1 MAHRNSTLDR
11 RSFIKAGALLGGA
24 AAALQGGVAEAA
36 IPKGKKIKSIGSL
49 PEVMFGKTEHQ
60 LPVFGHGGSAM
71 IASDIDKYGLELI
84 SETERVKMVRKG
96 YDAGIRF
103 FDTARIYGESEG
115 IMAQALGDVRDNIFL
130 ASKVMVQTAAEVRES
145 VETSLKTLKTDYV
158 DSMSIHGPM
167 VERVPFEE
175 LMEQH
180 AVLEKMREEGKIRF
194 IGLTGHSRFEK
205 MHQLIDTGKFD
216 TVLIEAG
223 YIRKGYNTNHS
234 HTQLE
239 YQELCIARAHELNMG
254 IVAMKVMGANVFGHN
269 SKNLLPDFDAER
281 RAQLPGAAIRWV
293 LNDERIHILNIGI
306 SMPGD
311 IDKNLEIFSGDTA
324 LKAEDRML
332 LADFASKAYEQPLIS
347 EQRTV

>member
-1 MAHRNSTLDR
+1 MAQQDSSMDR
-11 RSFIKAGALLGGA
+11 RSFIKTGALLGGA
-24 AAALQGGVAEAA
+24 AATLQAGQAA
-36 IPKGKKIKSIGSL
+36 AVPTKKTIKSIGTL
-49 PEVMFGKTEHQ
+49 PEVTFGRTGDM

-71 IASDIDKYGLELI
+71 MASDIDKYGLELI
-84 SETERVKMVRKG
+84 SLEERIKMVRKG
-96 YDAGIRF
+96 YDEGIRF

-115 IMAQALGDVRDNIFL
+115 IMASALSDVRDNIFL
-130 ASKVMVQTAAEVRES
+130 ASKAMVKTPEEVRES

-167 VERVPFEE
+167 VERLPFDN
-175 LMEQH
+175 LMEQY
-180 AVLEKMREEGKIRF
+180 AVMDKMRDEGKIRF

-205 MHQLIDTGKFD
+205 MYELIDTGKFD

-234 HTQLE
+234 NTQLE
-239 YQELCIARAHELNMG
+239 FQELCIARAHELNMG

-269 SKNLLPDFDAER
+269 SKNLIPDYDAER
-281 RAQLPGAAIRWV
+281 RDQLPGAAIRWV

-306 SMPGD
+306 SLPED
-311 IDKNLEIFSGDTA
+311 IDRNMEIFKADTT
-324 LKAEDRML
+324 LKPEDRLL
-332 LADFASKAYEQPLIS
+332 LADFASKAYEQPAIS